1 MARPIPV
8 QGQQLWCVVT
18 RCGPLDQLCKRAT
31 LIMLTTRV
39 KQKEETEK
47 EGERE
52 TERKGDPLYVLGGTL
67 DPPPPGAH
75 CNADSA

>member
-18 RCGPLDQLCKRAT
+18 RRGPLDQLCKTNIRAT

-47 EGERE
+47 EGGRERQR
-52 TERKGDPLYVLGGTL
+52 ERKGDPLYVLGGTL
-67 DPPPPGAH
+67 DLPQRTL
-75 CNADSA
+75 

>member
-18 RCGPLDQLCKRAT
+18 HRGPLDQLCKTNIRAT

-47 EGERE
+47 EGGRERE
-52 TERKGDPLYVLGGTL
+52 TEKEIHYMY
-67 DPPPPGAH
+67 
-75 CNADSA
+75 